1 MVLIDA
7 YNVLHRVRTHRR
19 LASWDLV
26 ALASEISQ
34 RRFFRREVVL
44 VCDGDPPPGMF
55 AAWSERAT
63 HRGEDVLTFH
73 FSGRGV
79 EADDVIAGLIEA
91 SLRPAGLLVVSSD
104 QEVRSSSR
112 RLGASEMSGET
123 LVGWLTHWK
132 HAPVPE
138 RPAFAEAV
146 PLTRGE
152 VELWLRD
159 LGVDEAGNAVAAA
172 IKPATVTPHTTSR
185 RNGRNDAKLIAMP
198 LRAESSTLHIDASM
212 LDMERWLKL
221 FPPSERAKRDGRDLD
236 SSARSGKD

>member
-1 MVLIDA
+1 L
-7 YNVLHRVRTHRR
+7 
-19 LASWDLV
+19 
-26 ALASEISQ
+26 
-34 RRFFRREVVL
+34 
-44 VCDGDPPPGMF
+44 
-55 AAWSERAT
+55 
-63 HRGEDVLTFH
+63 
-73 FSGRGV
+73 RGV
-79 EADDVIAGLIEA
+79 EADDVIAGLISA

-104 QEVRSSSR
+104 QGVRSSSR

-159 LGVDEAGNAVAAA
+159 LGVDEAGNSVASLPS
-172 IKPATVTPHTTSR
+172 PAPAVTPRANAKRGTKPDTKQSTQRTS
-185 RNGRNDAKLIAMP
+185 KPTAMP
-198 LRAESSTLHIDASM
+198 ARGDSSTPPVDATL

-221 FPPSERAKRDGRDLD
+221 FPPSEAAKRG
-236 SSARSGKD
+236 G

>member
-1 MVLIDA
+1 VVLIDA
-7 YNVLHRVRTHRR
+7 YNVLYRVRTHRR

-26 ALASEISQ
+26 ALATEIAR
-34 RRFFRREVVL
+34 RRFFRREIVL

-55 AAWSERAT
+55 VAWNEREL
-63 HRGEDVLTFH
+63 HRGDDALTFH

-79 EADDVIAGLIEA
+79 EADDVIAGLISA

-104 QEVRSSSR
+104 QGVRSSSR
-112 RLGASEMSGET
+112 KLGASEMSGET

-159 LGVDEAGNAVAAA
+159 LGVDEAGNSVASLPS
-172 IKPATVTPHTTSR
+172 PAPAVTPRANAKRGTKPDTKQSTQRTS
-185 RNGRNDAKLIAMP
+185 KPTAMP
-198 LRAESSTLHIDASM
+198 ARGDSSTPPVDATL

-221 FPPSERAKRDGRDLD
+221 FPPSEAAKRG
-236 SSARSGKD
+236 G